1 MQKQSRLVFW
11 LRICRSAGSLW
22 RGLPSNTKQGP
33 VVSWTVK
40 DGYRCDS
47 LKASLRF
54 SVYQLAALQKL
65 NLVSFGN
72 KSDRK
77 QCRLTSGTTA
87 QGTIIL
93 SRFGTEKAFQTFVS
107 FLLHNGL
114 GTQAG
119 KVLIHHLRDKET
131 ETNRAH
137 VSQST
142 NTWQSQGCSF
152 RSLTPNLLLFS
163 FPAIWRNVSQKGTC
177 LFFASPFDL
186 QFLIYFLVF
195 VLLGCTF
202 RFISSTA
209 ELLLSQRRMTEIKVS
224 VLSILFLTA

>member
-1 MQKQSRLVFW
+1 MFINW
-11 LRICRSAGSLW
+11 
-22 RGLPSNTKQGP
+22 LPSRNSIWCHLATSLTESNADLQ
-33 VVSWTVK
+33 VVPP
-40 DGYRCDS
+40 
-47 LKASLRF
+47 LRAQSF
-54 SVYQLAALQKL
+54 CHALERRKP
-65 NLVSFGN
+65 F
-72 KSDRK
+72 KS
-77 QCRLTSGTTA
+77 
-87 QGTIIL
+87 
-93 SRFGTEKAFQTFVS
+93 FVS

-142 NTWQSQGCSF
+142 NTKINVSQ
-152 RSLTPNLLLFS
+152 SLTPNLLLFS

-195 VLLGCTF
+195 VLSGCTF
-202 RFISSTA
+202 QFISGTA

-224 VLSILFLTA
+224 MLSILFLTA